1 LFNKTTDTYQNLGT
15 DGEGRFLFDN
25 LKELPVM
32 LYKHGNM

>member
-15 DGEGRFLFDN
+15 VEEGRFLFDN
-25 LKELPVM
+25 VKEPPII